1 MAGERQLA
9 GERIAY
15 HRGLEVHAV
24 RALHLDPCAGQAL
37 FDQLADEVWIH
48 GDLLEPRKL
57 EPFSLAESPGRMP
70 SETSISMPDAASF
83 DVAASGRRVIEI
95 EIDGL
100 RAVRAR
106 IDGAFTAACELLLAC
121 RGRVVCIGMG
131 KSGHIA
137 RKVAA
142 TFASTGTPAFY
153 VHPGEAGHGDL
164 GMITDADIVLA
175 LSNSGETDEVLM
187 LLPVLKRQGNR
198 VIAMTGRPASTL
210 AQESDVHLDVSVPA
224 EACPLALA
232 PTTSTTA
239 ALALGD
245 ALAVALLEARG
256 FTADD
261 FARSHPAGALGRRLL
276 LHITD
281 VMHAGDDV
289 PRVRADAT
297 LSEALVEMSRK
308 RLGMTAVVDDAN
320 GLLGLY
326 TDGDLR
332 RTLDDATIDLRNT
345 RIDAVMTRTPKTIGS
360 DALAV
365 EAAKLMETHQINALL
380 VLDEGRHVVG
390 ALNIHDLLRARV
402 V

>member
-1 MAGERQLA
+1 
-9 GERIAY
+9 
-15 HRGLEVHAV
+15 
-24 RALHLDPCAGQAL
+24 
-37 FDQLADEVWIH
+37 
-48 GDLLEPRKL
+48 
-57 EPFSLAESPGRMP
+57 MP
-70 SETSISMPDAASF
+70 SESLISMPKAVAF
-83 DVAASGRRVIEI
+83 DVAESGRRVFAVEI
-95 EIDGL
+95 QGL
-100 RAVRAR
+100 EAVAAR
-106 IDGAFTAACELLLAC
+106 IDGAFTAACQLLLAC
-121 RGRVVCIGMG
+121 HGRVVCIGMG
-131 KSGHIA
+131 KSGHVA
-137 RKVAA
+137 RKIAA

-164 GMITDADIVLA
+164 GMITDADVVLA
-175 LSNSGETDEVLM
+175 LSNSGETDELLM

-198 VIAMTGRPASTL
+198 LIAMTGRPSSTL
-210 AQESDVHLDVSVPA
+210 ALESDVHLDVSVPA

-281 VMHAGDDV
+281 VMHSGDDV

-297 LSEALVEMSRK
+297 LSQALVEMSRK
-308 RLGMTAVVDDAN
+308 RLGMTAVVDDDN
-320 GLLGLY
+320 RLLGLY

-332 RTLDDATIDLRNT
+332 RTLDDAAIDLRRT
-345 RIDAVMTRTPKTIGS
+345 RIAEVMTRAPKTIGS

-380 VLDEGRHVVG
+380 VLDGAGCVVG